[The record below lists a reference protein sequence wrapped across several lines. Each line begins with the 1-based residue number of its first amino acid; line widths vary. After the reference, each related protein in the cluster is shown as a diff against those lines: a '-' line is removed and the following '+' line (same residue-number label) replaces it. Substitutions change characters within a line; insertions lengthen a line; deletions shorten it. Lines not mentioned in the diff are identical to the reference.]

1 MLRLVQNPTVDPDLT
16 SALVRIWTAVAN
28 ADGVAGCVPPA
39 DETTMRSVAEAAFER
54 VEAGEEDLVVAFETG
69 QPVGFGFL
77 AGNQG
82 LHRHWAA
89 IKRLQR
95 DPAWRGKGVGA
106 AVLAELERIATKR
119 GLDFVKLTVCAGTGQ
134 ERFFEAHGY
143 RVVAVLPGWLHLAD
157 GDVRDESVLVKPL
170 STSSVTAGPL
180 MRVRRLDPGLPLPTY
195 AHPGDAGLDLCASQ
209 DVTLG
214 PGERVIAPTGVAVAI
229 PRGCVGLVHPRSGLA
244 ARHGLTLV
252 NAPGTIDAGY
262 RGEIKV
268 ILINLDPTQPVH
280 LRRGDRIAQL
290 VVAPVARVVW
300 DERPT
305 LDGTARGAGGFG
317 HTGRR

>member
-1 MLRLVQNPTVDPDLT
+1 VLRLVHNPTFDPDLT
-16 SALVRIWTAVAN
+16 GALVRIWTAVAN
-28 ADGVAGCVPPA
+28 VGGVAGSVPPV
-39 DETTMRSVAEAAFER
+39 DETIVRPVAEAAFER

-89 IKRLQR
+89 ITRLQR
-95 DPAWRGKGVGA
+95 DPAWRGRGVGA
-106 AVLAELERIATKR
+106 AVLAALERIAAER
-119 GLDFVKLTVCAGTGQ
+119 GLDFVTLTVCGGTGR

-143 RVVAVLPGWLHLAD
+143 QVVAVLPGWLHLAD

-170 STSSVTAGPL
+170 RASSMTAGPL

-209 DVTLG
+209 DVTLS
-214 PGERVIAPTGVAVAI
+214 PGERAIVPTGVAVAI
-229 PRGCVGLVHPRSGLA
+229 PPGCVGLVHPRSGLA

-252 NAPGTIDAGY
+252 NTPGTIDAGY

-268 ILINLDPTQPVH
+268 ILINLDPTQPIH
-280 LRRGDRIAQL
+280 LRRSDRVAQL
-290 VVAPVARVVW
+290 VIQRVETVCVQEVP
-300 DERPT
+300 D
-305 LDGTARGAGGFG
+305 LDHTTRGDGGFG
-317 HTGRR
+317 STGR